1 MTSTPGLLP
10 IVESDDPLARQAL
23 FVAYEG
29 MGLLDLTGPLT
40 VFWSASRFMEQQ
52 GRHGYA
58 RHTVSLDGGPVLTAE
73 GVTIDTAPISRFD
86 TSEID
91 TIVVPGALDMA
102 PTLADRRLV
111 DWLAA
116 NAPRARRTAS
126 LCAGAF
132 LLAEAGLL
140 DGRRAV
146 THWASCELL
155 DQRYNSLTVEPD
167 AIFVQDG
174 PIWTSAGVSAGIDLS
189 LALIQEDCGREI
201 AMQVARQLVIY
212 MKRPGGQSQFS
223 ELLQSQTLT
232 STAFE
237 NLHLWISNNLSDPR
251 LNVDLLAER
260 VGMSPRNFARSY
272 KAKTGRTPAKA
283 VEVFRLEAARRLLE
297 DTEQGVER
305 IARSCGFGDE
315 ERMRTTFQRHLA
327 ISPRDYRLRFSKGTP
342 LPRGACAAQRSA
354 GAPKSPAEGQRIL
367 APGSRSSIHCDDVF
381 ELAPKA
387 PLAPQIQ
394 GPGTGR
400 KCHALEGVD
409 RVPVVADSLQ
419 GQVFL
424 HMTRGRRK
432 DDPAYT
438 GTGG

>member
-1 MTSTPGLLP
+1 MTP
-10 IVESDDPLARQAL
+10 IEDPLARRML

-29 MGLLDLTGPLT
+29 MGLLDLTRPLT
-40 VFWSASRFMEQQ
+40 VFWSASRFLEQQ

-73 GVTIDTAPISRFD
+73 GVTIDTAPISQLD
-86 TSEID
+86 AAGID
-91 TIVVPGALDMA
+91 TIVIPGALDMA

-111 DWLAA
+111 DWLVT
-116 NAPRARRTAS
+116 NAPKARRTAS

-155 DQRYNSLTVEPD
+155 DQRYTTLTVEPD

-189 LALIQEDCGREI
+189 LALVQEDCGREI

-237 NLHLWISNNLSDPR
+237 NLNLWISNNLSDER

-260 VGMSPRNFARSY
+260 VGMSPRNFARNY
-272 KAKTGRTPAKA
+272 TAKTGRTPAKA
-283 VEVFRLEAARRLLE
+283 VEVFRLEAARRRLE
-297 DTEQGVER
+297 DTEQGVDR

-327 ISPRDYRLRFSKGTP
+327 ISPCDYRLRFSKGTP
-342 LPRGACAAQRSA
+342 LPRDDCGGSVPRVLQSH
-354 GAPKSPAEGQRIL
+354 AEGQRIPARL
-367 APGSRSSIHCDDVF
+367 
-381 ELAPKA
+381 
-387 PLAPQIQ
+387 
-394 GPGTGR
+394 
-400 KCHALEGVD
+400 ALEHPLQRRIRAGVKGSTC
-409 RVPVVADSLQ
+409 AS
-419 GQVFL
+419 
-424 HMTRGRRK
+424 
-432 DDPAYT
+432 DPRPPGYWQET
-438 GTGG
+438 PGP

>member
-1 MTSTPGLLP
+1 MT
-10 IVESDDPLARQAL
+10 ENDDPLARRAL
-23 FVAYEG
+23 FVAFEG

-40 VFWSASRFMEQQ
+40 VFWSASKFMAQQ

-58 RHTVSLDGGPVLTAE
+58 RYTVSLEGGPILTAE
-73 GVTIDTAPISRFD
+73 GVTIETLAIAQF
-86 TSEID
+86 ENAAID
-91 TIVVPGALDMA
+91 TIVVPGALDME

-111 DWLAA
+111 DWLAVH
-116 NAPRARRTAS
+116 APRARRTAS
-126 LCAGAF
+126 VCAGAF

-140 DGRRAV
+140 SGRRAV

-155 DQRYNSLTVEPD
+155 DQRYESLTVEPD
-167 AIFVQDG
+167 AIFIQDG

-189 LALIQEDCGREI
+189 LALVQEDCGRDI

-223 ELLQSQTLT
+223 ELLQTQSLT

-237 NLHLWISNNLSDPR
+237 NLHLWISNNLSDQR
-251 LNVDLLAER
+251 LNVELLAER

-297 DTEQGVER
+297 ETDQGVDR

-327 ISPRDYRLRFSKGTP
+327 ISPRDYRRRFSTRPASATADQLEETLSG
-342 LPRGACAAQRSA
+342 GA
-354 GAPKSPAEGQRIL
+354 
-367 APGSRSSIHCDDVF
+367 V
-381 ELAPKA
+381 
-387 PLAPQIQ
+387 
-394 GPGTGR
+394 
-400 KCHALEGVD
+400 
-409 RVPVVADSLQ
+409 
-419 GQVFL
+419 
-424 HMTRGRRK
+424 
-432 DDPAYT
+432 
-438 GTGG
+438 

>member
-1 MTSTPGLLP
+1 MPEMTSTPGLLP
-10 IVESDDPLARQAL
+10 MAESDDPLARRAL

-58 RHTVSLDGGPVLTAE
+58 RHTVSLDGGSVLTAE

-86 TSEID
+86 AAQID
-91 TIVVPGALDMA
+91 TIVIPGALDMA

-111 DWLAA
+111 DWLAT

-189 LALIQEDCGREI
+189 LALVQDDCGREI
-201 AMQVARQLVIY
+201 AMQVARELVIY

-223 ELLQSQTLT
+223 ELLKTQTLT

-237 NLHLWISNNLSDPR
+237 NLHLWISNNLSDER

-342 LPRGACAAQRSA
+342 LPRDTCGGQRSA
-354 GAPKSPAEGQRIL
+354 GAPKSHAEGQRFL
-367 APGSRSSIHCDDVF
+367 APGSRSSIHCNDVL
-381 ELAPKA
+381 ELASKA

-394 GPGTGR
+394 D
-400 KCHALEGVD
+400 L
-409 RVPVVADSLQ
+409 PVLAGNAMPLS
-419 GQVFL
+419 
-424 HMTRGRRK
+424 
-432 DDPAYT
+432 A
-438 GTGG
+438 

>member
-1 MTSTPGLLP
+1 MTNN
-10 IVESDDPLARQAL
+10 DPLARCAL
-23 FVAYEG
+23 FVAFEG

-40 VFWSASRFMEQQ
+40 VFWSASKFMEQQ

-58 RHTVSLDGGPVLTAE
+58 RHTVSLDGGPILTAE
-73 GVTIDTAPISRFD
+73 GVTIETAPISQFE
-86 TSEID
+86 SMEID
-91 TIVVPGALDMA
+91 TIVVPGALNME
-102 PTLADRRLV
+102 PTLADGRLV
-111 DWLAA
+111 RWLAA
-116 NAPRARRTAS
+116 NASKARRTAS
-126 LCAGAF
+126 VCGGAF

-155 DQRYNSLTVEPD
+155 DQRYESLTVEPD

-189 LALIQEDCGREI
+189 LALVQADCGRDI

-237 NLHLWISNNLSDPR
+237 NLHIWISNNLGDER
-251 LNVDLLAER
+251 LNVDLLAEH
-260 VGMSPRNFARSY
+260 VGMSSRNFARSY

-297 DTEQGVER
+297 ETEQGVDR

-327 ISPRDYRLRFSKGTP
+327 ISPRDYRRRFSTRP
-342 LPRGACAAQRSA
+342 ITATAST
-354 GAPKSPAEGQRIL
+354 
-367 APGSRSSIHCDDVF
+367 SRKF
-381 ELAPKA
+381 EA
-387 PLAPQIQ
+387 
-394 GPGTGR
+394 
-400 KCHALEGVD
+400 
-409 RVPVVADSLQ
+409 
-419 GQVFL
+419 
-424 HMTRGRRK
+424 
-432 DDPAYT
+432 
-438 GTGG
+438 